1 MKQVFLL
8 LFGLSLFSLQAQ
20 QFPQSWEGKWTG
32 TVEIW
37 GQNQLMDSFPMS
49 LEIVPQDTAWTFTLN
64 YMRNA
69 DEPDLRA
76 YSLVPLKDSVGHY
89 AIDEA
94 NSIILDAYYN
104 GECLYSVFGGMG
116 SQLLTRICLQQ
127 EVLSYEISS
136 FLAEPVRISGDQII
150 ESDTIPEIK
159 SYNVYSVMSAQLKRE

>member
-1 MKQVFLL
+1 MKKLFLL
-8 LFGLSLFSLQAQ
+8 LCGLSLFSLQAQ

-37 GQNQLMDSFPMS
+37 GQNQLLDSFPMS

-69 DEPDLRA
+69 NEPDLRA
-76 YSLVPLKDSVGHY
+76 YALVPLVDSVGHY

-104 GECLYSVFGGMG
+104 GDCLYSAFGGMG
-116 SQLLTRICLQQ
+116 SELLSRICLDG

-136 FLAEPVRISGDQII
+136 FLSEPVRVSGNQII
-150 ESDTIPEIK
+150 ESDTIAEIR
-159 SYNVYSVMSAQLKRE
+159 SFNVYSVMSAKLKRE